1 MLSKEISRLRDKDIR
16 QRRKAVRR
24 LFEDGDPS
32 ALPHFIPFLNDP
44 DEWFVERAMIA
55 IERWYDGMDKGIAHA
70 LANSEFAERRLLAA
84 RVALRLE
91 NPRGTLSELTRD
103 GDLKVRIAAWK
114 GLMRLDSEESKNAL
128 KSKDTAVRKMAVD
141 NLFESGL
148 VNEKVMNE
156 LMSDP
161 ASAVRNAVAKNISDR
176 NLDDSAKG
184 AYDRFVNARMGV
196 EDASEAIIESPVL
209 ALRLAWVQQYLASTN
224 PKDVTLLTKGF
235 RNSSWMEE
243 GAAVDMV
250 LEHASDQLLERI
262 LRRGKGD
269 YVEGV
274 CLRVIRDRNRSS
286 STKARV
292 VLDRI
297 GRDPSPEFAES
308 LSAEDLI
315 TDDELSSSI
324 SLLVRETLGADSGM
338 HEP

>member
-128 KSKDTAVRKMAVD
+128 KSMDTAVRKMAVD

-156 LMSDP
+156 LMTDP

-176 NLDDSAKG
+176 NLDDSA
-184 AYDRFVNARMGV
+184 
-196 EDASEAIIESPVL
+196 L
-209 ALRLAWVQQYLASTN
+209 
-224 PKDVTLLTKGF
+224 
-235 RNSSWMEE
+235 
-243 GAAVDMV
+243 
-250 LEHASDQLLERI
+250 
-262 LRRGKGD
+262 
-269 YVEGV
+269 
-274 CLRVIRDRNRSS
+274 
-286 STKARV
+286 
-292 VLDRI
+292 
-297 GRDPSPEFAES
+297 S
-308 LSAEDLI
+308 LI
-315 TDDELSSSI
+315 HI
-324 SLLVRETLGADSGM
+324 
-338 HEP
+338 